1 MVGLGFVG
9 VGCTLGSV
17 WTGST
22 LGTGGVGSTLGTGGV
37 GSTLGTGGMVLA
49 IVGDGIMA
57 GMMVVDGGRTAG
69 LVLVVGVVA

>member
-22 LGTGGVGSTLGTGGV
+22 LGTGGVGSTLGTGG
-37 GSTLGTGGMVLA
+37 MVLA
-49 IVGDGIMA
+49 IIGVGTMA